1 MLEDWSRALAG
12 KRLLVTG
19 AAGFIGG
26 ALFRRLRAYGCDI
39 AQGYLLGRPGPLTGI
54 RP

>member
-1 MLEDWSRALAG
+1 MSGGVSLLATAVAGHAAVRDWPRALAG

-26 ALFRRLRAYGCDI
+26 ALFRRLRETTA
-39 AQGYLLGRPGPLTGI
+39 AT
-54 RP
+54 